1 MNTFS
6 LKNEIPSYTVVS
18 NFFIDHIMPE
28 VNGEYVKVYLLLL
41 RYAAGGNFALSL
53 SQVADVLDVTEKDVR
68 RALIFWKKKNLLS
81 LEQEADGTIK
91 TLRLLSPRPDISTAV
106 SAESTAVS
114 VGSTAAATVPMP
126 AIHSASTAASAPL
139 PILSVDSVTTAAR
152 AVIKEEP
159 PSFKLSE
166 ALIKDLRRDE
176 AAKQLLFVAETY
188 LGRPLSPKDIRTLLF
203 CYHDLRFSTDLLE
216 YLIEYCVSRQK
227 TDAAYMQKVATNWY
241 QEGIT
246 TVAQARAGAR
256 HYQFYYPILKAF
268 GIKNREPV
276 RSEMQYIDCWSK
288 DWGFN
293 QEIIIEACERTI
305 AKTHNPSFEYADRIL
320 KDWRDRSVTSKDD
333 IEQLDRSWKEKN
345 ERTDSGAKSGGTRA
359 KSPAT
364 RFNNFESRQ
373 YEKGDLTQMLQQTLT
388 QETISY

>member
-6 LKNEIPSYTVVS
+6 LKNEIPSYTVIS

-41 RYAAGGNFALSL
+41 RYATGGNFALSL

-91 TLRLLSPRPDISTAV
+91 TLRLLSPQAGAAGEQAGFGDLFSPAVGQTAPT
-106 SAESTAVS
+106 TAPTAPAAPA
-114 VGSTAAATVPMP
+114 TAATPTV
-126 AIHSASTAASAPL
+126 TAQPVQVRE
-139 PILSVDSVTTAAR
+139 PV
-152 AVIKEEP
+152 KEQA
-159 PSFKLSE
+159 PSFKLSD

-203 CYHDLRFSTDLLE
+203 CYHDLQFSTDLLE

-227 TDAAYMQKVATNWY
+227 TDAAYMQKVAANWY

-246 TVAQARAGAR
+246 TVAQARDGAR
-256 HYQFYYPILKAF
+256 HYQLYYPILKAF

-288 DWGFN
+288 DWGFD

-345 ERTDSGAKSGGTRA
+345 ERHDSGAKQGSGRIKTPT
-359 KSPAT
+359 S

-373 YEKGDLTQMLQQTLT
+373 YEKGDLTQLLQQPLA
-388 QETISY
+388 